1 MNRMTKRQCT
11 VLVILSMVVLLSGC
25 IHFIVPSVMLEVKQ
39 LHDMSALEKRIC
51 QLEKE
56 FCQQ

>member
-1 MNRMTKRQCT
+1 MTKRHCILLV
-11 VLVILSMVVLLSGC
+11 VLSIVVLLSGC
-25 IHFIVPSVMLEVKQ
+25 IHLIVPSVMLEVKQ
-39 LHDMSALEKRIC
+39 FHDMSVLEKRIC